1 MKKLVSI
8 TVICIFCTLLSCDK
22 QEKEFKEM
30 PLNEIGSLIEVY
42 KDSLSKVEN
51 EIIKEELNFKA
62 EDSIIKFVNNLESK
76 KWEGIYKFEKVDGV
90 IVHYFVDFNNFRARD
105 FASSNTNKSKYEIV
119 KNLKDGDT
127 VEIWGKFSELKG
139 SDFPYKMGEYGILDI
154 DFFMASDSIKRI
166 NDEKSV
172 KIESDR

>member
-1 MKKLVSI
+1 MKNFVSI
-8 TVICIFCTLLSCDK
+8 TVLCVLWTFLSCNK
-22 QEKEFKEM
+22 KEKEFKEM
-30 PLNEIGSLIEVY
+30 PLNEIGSLIELY
-42 KDSLSKVEN
+42 KDSLSNVDN

-76 KWEGIYKFEKVDGV
+76 KWKGIYKFKKVDGV
-90 IVHYFVDFNNFRARD
+90 IVQYFIDFNNFRARD

-154 DFFMASDSIKRI
+154 DFFMASDSIKKVA
-166 NDEKSV
+166 NTPTLENKN
-172 KIESDR
+172 K